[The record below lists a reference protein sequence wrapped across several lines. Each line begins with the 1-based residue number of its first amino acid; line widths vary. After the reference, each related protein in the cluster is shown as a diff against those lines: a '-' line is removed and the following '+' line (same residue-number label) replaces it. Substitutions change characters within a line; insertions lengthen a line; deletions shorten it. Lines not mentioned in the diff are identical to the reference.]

1 MASHFM
7 KGLTFFRDAKPV
19 DPAVPN
25 LMDLP
30 AKGVA
35 DLVFKASINPGRWLH
50 GLSVLLYVFNPFTAD
65 QRTDS
70 HNSAR
75 ERSACLSLSGHT
87 SGQGTARFKDFSASH
102 I

>member
-1 MASHFM
+1 MTSHFV
-7 KGLTFFRDAKPV
+7 KGLPFFRDAKPV

-25 LMDLP
+25 LVDLP
-30 AKGVA
+30 AKGMA
-35 DLVFKASINPGRWLH
+35 DLIFKARINPGRWHH

-75 ERSACLSLSGHT
+75 EGSACLSLSGHT
-87 SGQGTARFKDFSASH
+87 SG
-102 I
+102 